1 MDPYKFRSFQSLPV
15 TKTKRVSCACRFEA
29 RATDRAAAK
38 ARAKAEEDAIKQTA
52 ISEELSKSLSGVS
65 VRVNPPGSE
74 AETAAAAKSLKSAD
88 DDADLDAYLMGAL
101 GSDDEAGEGLD
112 DDFDKDFDK
121 LVNGNALDSDGDKA
135 AREGTGASK
144 PKDRN
149 SASSRESTSGSNKPS
164 VSEGSSDGELVEI
177 PDKESDTAHKKNIRA
192 SE

>member
-101 GSDDEAGEGLD
+101 GSDDEAGGI
-112 DDFDKDFDK
+112 
-121 LVNGNALDSDGDKA
+121 
-135 AREGTGASK
+135 
-144 PKDRN
+144 PK
-149 SASSRESTSGSNKPS
+149 S
-164 VSEGSSDGELVEI
+164 
-177 PDKESDTAHKKNIRA
+177 
-192 SE
+192 